1 MDRNLSRRI
10 ASKLLS
16 KQGLLSLAA
25 VFLLREIRKQLR
37 RRSALAAGIH
47 PSMNMTPLEDSMAE
61 AKAFPPA
68 VGASQI
74 NNILNAFVWYET
86 APTEAQ
92 VLASAERLLGLKR
105 FRAVPVDGGWKLQ
118 ETKAADHVT
127 MRTAPTEDLA
137 LVTLQ
142 ALAQTK
148 ELPQDRPL
156 WSIDVVAVEKG
167 CSLGLVRV
175 HHVLGDG
182 IGLFSEMF
190 PRLATKLDGSP
201 LDLVVPELP
210 KWKGSFVQSL
220 LWYLDSA
227 RSALRVVGSAAVSA
241 ESDLPFLDPDRMA
254 LTYSGRREM
263 LIFPTLSL
271 EYVKRVKDAARE
283 SIKGCTINDVVYAG
297 WAGAMRQYSEARGYS
312 FGQQPSVARSLLAV
326 AVPRSFPEGH
336 DPEDR
341 LTNNFAFVPVDLDLN
356 AAAPQD
362 RLRKNKANL
371 DIVKKTTIALVSLWI
386 TKNIQPLLP
395 TFLQQ
400 QTARDIFARHSLVFS
415 NVPGPKEEVLVLGQH
430 ALKFHCAFFN
440 LNTQVLAISVCD
452 KIFMNVTADPEV
464 SKGMESQFPEYF
476 IKELETLG
484 RSYGVEGSC
493 LYDN

>member
-1 MDRNLSRRI
+1 MAD
-10 ASKLLS
+10 AS
-16 KQGLLSLAA
+16 
-25 VFLLREIRKQLR
+25 
-37 RRSALAAGIH
+37 
-47 PSMNMTPLEDSMAE
+47 
-61 AKAFPPA
+61 AFPPA

-74 NNILNAFVWYET
+74 NNVLNAFVWYEQ

-105 FRAVPVDGGWKLQ
+105 FRAVPVESGWRLQ
-118 ETKAADHVT
+118 ETRAADHVT
-127 MRTAPTEDLA
+127 MRAAPTEELA
-137 LVTLQ
+137 LVMLKTV
-142 ALAQTK
+142 AQTK
-148 ELPQDRPL
+148 ELPHERPL

-167 CSLGLVRV
+167 CSVGLVRV

-182 IGLFSEMF
+182 IGLFSEML
-190 PRLATKLDGSP
+190 PRIATKLDGSP
-201 LDLVVPELP
+201 LDLAIPELP

-227 RSALRVVGSAAVSA
+227 RSALSVLGSAAVSA
-241 ESDLPFLDPDRMA
+241 ETDLPFLDPDRMA

-271 EYVKRVKDAARE
+271 DYVKRVKDAART
-283 SIKGCTINDVVYAG
+283 SVKGCTVNDVVYAA
-297 WAGAMRQYSEARGYS
+297 WAGTMRRYSEGRGHS
-312 FGQQPSVARSLLAV
+312 FGQPAVARSLLAV

-371 DIVKKTTIALVSLWI
+371 DVVKRTTIALVSLWI

-415 NVPGPKEEVLVLGQH
+415 NVPGPREDVLVLGQR

-440 LNTQVLAISVCD
+440 LNTQLLAISVGD

-464 SKGMESQFPEYF
+464 SKGMDSQFPENF
-476 IKELETLG
+476 VEELETLG
-484 RSYGVEGSC
+484 RSYGVAGSC
-493 LYDN
+493 LHDT